1 MYMMSIWNFIEMIN
15 VMKMRKSLYFVNIL
29 LLVIFTACV
38 KKVETETLG
47 KKPAQAKRNN
57 VTQRFLGTEYSK
69 YFNYL
74 LKDAPLIAYSLGTTH
89 QLEEA
94 DFFII
99 NDLETVDSD
108 EVAPMKSKSGKAWQV
123 SANDVVLTNRHE
135 YRGTTKRANVLSYET
150 QLYGKEVTF
159 SFNSEGDYSSSPAG
173 NDCDAFEF
181 SLQVPQRI
189 YITSPRASECDR
201 IPLCYFEELQVCWN
215 PDFSNEIGVVIMVE
229 WKGVLIQEE
238 TQDEYV
244 RSIDIVE
251 DIGCAVLDNEMF
263 DGMPDGALVTLTLLR
278 GDIIVVEAGEDCPW
292 EEMVDPFINRM
303 ENDSIFA
310 GEACRIAA
318 ETHASMPMIL
328 VRELP

>member
-1 MYMMSIWNFIEMIN
+1 MCMMSMWNFIEICIMEKLKLFRIVGVLLI
-15 VMKMRKSLYFVNIL
+15 VM
-29 LLVIFTACV
+29 FTGCV
-38 KKVETETLG
+38 KKIETETLG
-47 KKPAQAKRNN
+47 KEPALAKKNN

-74 LKDAPLIAYSLGTTH
+74 LKDAPLVAYSLGTTH

-94 DFFII
+94 EFFMI
-99 NDLETVDSD
+99 NDLEAMNTGEDV
-108 EVAPMKSKSGKAWQV
+108 PLKSKSGKSWEV
-123 SANDVVLTNRHE
+123 SANGVVLTNQHE
-135 YRGTTKRANVLSYET
+135 RRGDAKRAKVLSDET

-159 SFNSEGDYSSSPAG
+159 SFNSEGDYGSSAAG

-181 SLQVPQRI
+181 TLQVPQRI
-189 YITSPRASECDR
+189 YITSPSASECNR

-263 DGMPDGALVTLTLLR
+263 DGMPDGALITLTLLR

>member
-1 MYMMSIWNFIEMIN
+1 MYIMEKLKLLCTVN
-15 VMKMRKSLYFVNIL
+15 VL
-29 LLVIFTACV
+29 LAVIFTGCV

-47 KKPAQAKRNN
+47 VEPAQAKRNN

-74 LKDAPLIAYSLGTTH
+74 LKNAPLVAYSLGTTH
-89 QLEEA
+89 QLEDT

-99 NDLETVDSD
+99 NDLETINNNS
-108 EVAPMKSKSGKAWQV
+108 EAIYGKSRIGGNWQI
-123 SANDVVLTNRHE
+123 SANGIVLTNQYE
-135 YRGTTKRANVLSYET
+135 DQGNTPKTKAISSSYEKE
-150 QLYGKEVTF
+150 LYGKEVFF
-159 SFNSEGDYSSSPAG
+159 SFTYTGDDSAPAA
-173 NDCDAFEF
+173 DECESIEF

-189 YITSPRASECDR
+189 YITSPSASECDR

-215 PDFSNEIGVVIMVE
+215 PDFDNEIGVVIMVE
-229 WKGVLIQEE
+229 WKGVLIQEDS
-238 TQDEYV
+238 QDEYV
-244 RSIDIVE
+244 RNIDIVE
-251 DIGCAVLDNEMF
+251 DTGCAVLDNEMF
-263 DGMPDGALVTLTLLR
+263 DDMPDGALVTLTLLR

-303 ENDSIFA
+303 ENDSVFA